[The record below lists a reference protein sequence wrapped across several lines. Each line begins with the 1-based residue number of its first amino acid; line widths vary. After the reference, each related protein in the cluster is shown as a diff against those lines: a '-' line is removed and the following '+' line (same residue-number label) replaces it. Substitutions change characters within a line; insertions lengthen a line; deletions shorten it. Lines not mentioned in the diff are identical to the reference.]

1 MFEDKSSVNKQRVM
15 EKVINRAIN
24 EQRSTNND
32 KSTENKF
39 RINPVKS
46 KGTLSGTGFFS
57 GIEKRL
63 KLESYFEEG
72 FPTQHLPKI
81 LFAMLI
87 GLLYISNTHY
97 AEKTVRKINASQ
109 AEVEDLRADYTTLK
123 ADLMFASKQSE
134 VARKVKTLGLKES
147 LRPPYKIAVEKGEY

>member
-1 MFEDKSSVNKQRVM
+1 MKDNNIQRMATNELRSADKQ
-15 EKVINRAIN
+15 
-24 EQRSTNND
+24 
-32 KSTENKF
+32 STENTF
-39 RINPVKS
+39 RIKPVKS
-46 KGTLSGTGFFS
+46 GGTSSGTGFFS

-81 LFAMLI
+81 LFAMLL

-147 LRPPYKIAVEKGEY
+147 LRPPYKIVVEKGEY